1 MRTTQAKAMTSSLD
15 QLDQL
20 VEMTPE
26 RVGAIILKYQE
37 DIEEITLDI
46 GRHPTVT
53 LSGRRWKV
61 IDDVVTTEAMFQRIE
76 SKLQN
81 GLNPFD
87 KRGTLPGALHRFSGI
102 TDRDGTYT
110 GLTIRLARAVCGA
123 SKAVNPMLLRHPSLD
138 GLPII
143 EKPSFSASSHAQAPV
158 SVLIIGA
165 PGTGKTTEL
174 RSFIYFLQT
183 LFGPHVVTV
192 DTSGDVSGGSSAPHE
207 IMGNARILPVPD
219 PSQQHLIISE
229 AIANHSPWVLVLDE
243 MKYDN
248 DAIRV
253 EEAAQKCAVVC
264 TVHGM
269 SLRSVL
275 QNKLMRPVVG
285 NVDPVTYR
293 RTTETVFDVAIVTER
308 GYYIVYPNF
317 QKSIDTLL
325 AGGEDDGLIVARDAP
340 A

>member
-1 MRTTQAKAMTSSLD
+1 MTQVTVKNPSLD
-15 QLDQL
+15 QLNQL
-20 VEMTPE
+20 VEMMPE
-26 RVGAIILKYQE
+26 RVGKIIFEHQD

-81 GLNPFD
+81 GLNPID

-102 TDRDGTYT
+102 TDRDGTFS
-110 GLTIRLARAVCGA
+110 GMTIRLARAVYGA
-123 SKAVNPMLLRHPSLD
+123 SNNVNQMLLHNPDL
-138 GLPII
+138 GALPMIP
-143 EKPSFSASSHAQAPV
+143 KPGFSTSGEVKAPV

-174 RSFIYFLQT
+174 RAFIYFLQR

-192 DTSGDVSGGSSAPHE
+192 DTSGDVSGGSSAPHA

-219 PSQQHLIISE
+219 PSQQHLIIAE

-269 SLRSVL
+269 GLRSVL

-285 NVDPVTYR
+285 NIDPVTQR
-293 RTTETVFDVAIVTER
+293 RTTETVFDVGVVTER

-317 QKSIDTLL
+317 QKSIDNLL
-325 AGGEDDGLIVARDAP
+325 AGGEDDGLIVARGAP